1 MSAAGDNDIGEA
13 ALAELVASNGVAVSQ
28 EEVAPVAGALKRIN
42 GAARIL
48 LRPSFDD
55 TVEAYYRLL
64 EQDGAGADA

>member
-13 ALAELVASNGVAVSQ
+13 ALAELIASSGVAVSQ
-28 EEVAPVAGALKRIN
+28 EEVASVAGALKRIDA
-42 GAARIL
+42 AARIL

-64 EQDGAGADA
+64 EQDGVGAGA

>member
-13 ALAELVASNGVAVSQ
+13 ALAELIASNSVAVSQ
-28 EEVAPVAGALKRIN
+28 EEVAPVAGALKRLN
-42 GAARIL
+42 AAACIL

>member
-1 MSAAGDNDIGEA
+1 MSAAGDNDIGKA
-13 ALAELVASNGVAVSQ
+13 ALAELIASNSIAVSQ

-42 GAARIL
+42 AAARIL

>member
-1 MSAAGDNDIGEA
+1 MSAAGDNDIGKA
-13 ALAELVASNGVAVSQ
+13 ALAELIASNSVAVSQ

-42 GAARIL
+42 AAARIL

>member
-13 ALAELVASNGVAVSQ
+13 ALAELIASNSVAVSQ

-42 GAARIL
+42 AAARIL

-64 EQDGAGADA
+64 EQNGAGADA

>member
-13 ALAELVASNGVAVSQ
+13 ALAELIASNSVAVSQ
-28 EEVAPVAGALKRIN
+28 EEVAPVAGALKRFN
-42 GAARIL
+42 AAARIL
-48 LRPSFDD
+48 LRPSFDE

>member
-13 ALAELVASNGVAVSQ
+13 ALAELIASSGVAVSQ
-28 EEVAPVAGALKRIN
+28 EEAAPVAGALKRIDA
-42 GAARIL
+42 AARIL

>member
-13 ALAELVASNGVAVSQ
+13 ALAELIAGSGVATSQ

-42 GAARIL
+42 AAARIL

>member
-13 ALAELVASNGVAVSQ
+13 ALAELIASSGVAVSQ
-28 EEVAPVAGALKRIN
+28 EEVAPVARALARIN
-42 GAARIL
+42 AAARIL

-64 EQDGAGADA
+64 ELDGAGADA

>member
-1 MSAAGDNDIGEA
+1 MSAAGDNDVGEA
-13 ALAELVASNGVAVSQ
+13 TLAELIASNGVAVSR

-42 GAARIL
+42 AAARIL

>member
-13 ALAELVASNGVAVSQ
+13 TLAELIASSGVAVSQ
-28 EEVAPVAGALKRIN
+28 EEVAPVAGALKRIDA
-42 GAARIL
+42 AARIL

>member
-13 ALAELVASNGVAVSQ
+13 ALAELIASSGVVVSQ
-28 EEVAPVAGALKRIN
+28 EEVAPVAGALKRIDA
-42 GAARIL
+42 AARIL

-64 EQDGAGADA
+64 EQDGVGAGA